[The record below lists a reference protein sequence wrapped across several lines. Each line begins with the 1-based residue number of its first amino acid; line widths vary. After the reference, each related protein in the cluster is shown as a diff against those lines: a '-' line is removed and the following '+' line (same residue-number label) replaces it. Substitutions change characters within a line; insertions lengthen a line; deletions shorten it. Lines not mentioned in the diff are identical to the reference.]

1 MTKWIKILSTQ
12 SFLDSHLQMMAV
24 WFPLLVWG
32 LIFSTSRFTTLC
44 PVVGYLYVPPP
55 TVLLTS
61 SASAC
66 ITVASCMLRVWPV
79 SMRPVGRMRYL
90 ILFNIVFRLM
100 CLTISDLDFYFFI
113 FFLSTP
119 PRSLSQKCWECTPGQ
134 ERTFVKLLSTGLWS
148 APAPVLACS
157 II

>member
-1 MTKWIKILSTQ
+1 MTKWIKILSTVFFRL
-12 SFLDSHLQMMAV
+12 SFANDGCLIPIACMRFNLFHIQVYYFMPSSRVLVCTPSNSAADLICIRLHNSGFLHAASMARV
-24 WFPLLVWG
+24 N
-32 LIFSTSRFTTLC
+32 
-44 PVVGYLYVPPP
+44 
-55 TVLLTS
+55 
-61 SASAC
+61 
-66 ITVASCMLRVWPV
+66 ASCRQNEV
-79 SMRPVGRMRYL
+79 
-90 ILFNIVFRLM
+90 FNIVFRLM

>member
-113 FFLSTP
+113 FFFSPLLLVVY
-119 PRSLSQKCWECTPGQ
+119 PRSAESVLQGRRGHSSSCFPQDCGQHLLQCWHVP
-134 ERTFVKLLSTGLWS
+134 
-148 APAPVLACS
+148 
-157 II
+157 

>member
-1 MTKWIKILSTQ
+1 MTKWKKILSIQ

-100 CLTISDLDFYFFI
+100 CLTISDLDFFF
-113 FFLSTP
+113 FSPLLP
-119 PRSLSQKCWECTPGQ
+119 VVYPRSAESVLQGRRRHSSSCFPQDCGQHLLQCWHVP
-134 ERTFVKLLSTGLWS
+134 
-148 APAPVLACS
+148 
-157 II
+157 

>member
-1 MTKWIKILSTQ
+1 MTKWIKILSIQ

-61 SASAC
+61 SASVC

-79 SMRPVGRMRYL
+79 SMHPVGRMRYL
-90 ILFNIVFRLM
+90 ILFNIVFRLI
-100 CLTISDLDFYFFI
+100 CLTISDLDF
-113 FFLSTP
+113 FFLFSP
-119 PRSLSQKCWECTPGQ
+119 PLPVVYPRSAESVLQGRRGHSSSCFPQDCGQHLLQCWHVP
-134 ERTFVKLLSTGLWS
+134 
-148 APAPVLACS
+148 
-157 II
+157 